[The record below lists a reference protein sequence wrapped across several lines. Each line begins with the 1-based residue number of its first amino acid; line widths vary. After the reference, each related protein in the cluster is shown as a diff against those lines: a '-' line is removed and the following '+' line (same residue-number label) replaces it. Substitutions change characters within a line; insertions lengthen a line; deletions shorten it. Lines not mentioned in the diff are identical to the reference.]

1 MASRWT
7 ATGTHRGDFMGHP
20 ASGRQFSISGI
31 SIYRLRD
38 GKIAEGWVN
47 DDSLGMLQQL
57 GLLVVPA

>member
-1 MASRWT
+1 
-7 ATGTHRGDFMGHP
+7 MGHP

-38 GKIAEGWVN
+38 GKVAEGWVN

-57 GLLVVPA
+57 GLLGVPA